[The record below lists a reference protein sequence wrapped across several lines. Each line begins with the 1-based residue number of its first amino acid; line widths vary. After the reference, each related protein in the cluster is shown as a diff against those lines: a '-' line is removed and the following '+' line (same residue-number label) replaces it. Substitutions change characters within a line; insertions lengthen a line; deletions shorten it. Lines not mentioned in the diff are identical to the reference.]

1 MQNDILNEL
10 GTNFIE
16 YAVACNTDRAIP
28 NANDGLKPV
37 AKRILYGAYLHGF
50 KSDKPHVKCAN
61 LVGQVMGEFHPHG
74 DSSIYGALVRLSQNW
89 VMRYPLIDFHGSN
102 GNIDGDGPAAYRYTE
117 SRLSKLAEDG
127 MLCGIKKN
135 NVDFTT
141 NYSETL
147 DEPIEL
153 PSIFPNLLCNPNNG
167 IGVAIAC
174 SWAPHNLI
182 EVAQA
187 INDRIA
193 GKNDIYLAADFPT
206 GGTIINAKDIPTI
219 SKTGHGTLKLRG
231 NYIIENNNIVFTE
244 LPYGTK
250 TEEIMTEIGKLSD
263 TGEILGIT
271 NVRNESNKKG
281 FRLVIECDK
290 HSNIDKILKDLFA
303 KTDLQ
308 TSFSYNQVALVDKTP
323 TELNLNQCLDI
334 YINYNK
340 KCIIREAEFDIIK
353 TKDRLHII
361 AGLLKAL
368 SIIDELIKEI
378 KQAESPSHAKS
389 ILQNKYNFSDKQAQA
404 ILDMK
409 LSKLSHLEKATLENE
424 QRELNA
430 LLITLEAI
438 CNNPIPELQRRLA
451 ELVKKYGD
459 ARRTKLENITI
470 VKEKDDEPEVEPEKC
485 VVVITD
491 SGLIKRIPATS
502 FKTQK
507 RNGVGVKTQDD
518 ITSMVI
524 RTNTV
529 DSLMIFTNKGMMYR
543 LLVDKIPVGTNIS
556 RGTSIKS
563 LIEMQPN
570 EEPTIIYSIYKDTEA
585 KYVVFITKE
594 GLIKRTALDEFTKTK
609 KSNGIIATALNDGDE
624 LVSAFLATDED
635 VFVLTKKN
643 MGIRFSLSE
652 VTPSS
657 RIAHGVKAINLAE
670 DDNVRAA
677 APVRHETDSLA
688 IFSEEGNAKKIP
700 LSEITKQKRA
710 GKGMNYGKIDTPA
723 CVAML
728 SDEDTILIVGD
739 KTSLCVKATDI
750 PTTTRI
756 ALGVKMIKNSKVV
769 GVSKV

>member
-1 MQNDILNEL
+1 
-10 GTNFIE
+10 
-16 YAVACNTDRAIP
+16 
-28 NANDGLKPV
+28 
-37 AKRILYGAYLHGF
+37 
-50 KSDKPHVKCAN
+50 
-61 LVGQVMGEFHPHG
+61 
-74 DSSIYGALVRLSQNW
+74 
-89 VMRYPLIDFHGSN
+89 
-102 GNIDGDGPAAYRYTE
+102 
-117 SRLSKLAEDG
+117 
-127 MLCGIKKN
+127 
-135 NVDFTT
+135 
-141 NYSETL
+141 
-147 DEPIEL
+147 
-153 PSIFPNLLCNPNNG
+153 
-167 IGVAIAC
+167 
-174 SWAPHNLI
+174 
-182 EVAQA
+182 
-187 INDRIA
+187 
-193 GKNDIYLAADFPT
+193 
-206 GGTIINAKDIPTI
+206 
-219 SKTGHGTLKLRG
+219 
-231 NYIIENNNIVFTE
+231 
-244 LPYGTK
+244 
-250 TEEIMTEIGKLSD
+250 
-263 TGEILGIT
+263 
-271 NVRNESNKKG
+271 
-281 FRLVIECDK
+281 
-290 HSNIDKILKDLFA
+290 
-303 KTDLQ
+303 
-308 TSFSYNQVALVDKTP
+308 
-323 TELNLNQCLDI
+323 
-334 YINYNK
+334 
-340 KCIIREAEFDIIK
+340 
-353 TKDRLHII
+353 
-361 AGLLKAL
+361 
-368 SIIDELIKEI
+368 
-378 KQAESPSHAKS
+378 
-389 ILQNKYNFSDKQAQA
+389 
-404 ILDMK
+404 MK

-430 LLITLEAI
+430 LLITLETI
-438 CNNPIPELQRRLA
+438 CNNPIPELQKRLA

-507 RNGVGVKTQDD
+507 RNGVGIKTQDD

-556 RGTSIKS
+556 RGSSIKS

-585 KYVVFITKE
+585 KYVVFVTKE

-723 CVAML
+723 CVTML

-739 KTSLCVKATDI
+739 KTSLCIKATDI